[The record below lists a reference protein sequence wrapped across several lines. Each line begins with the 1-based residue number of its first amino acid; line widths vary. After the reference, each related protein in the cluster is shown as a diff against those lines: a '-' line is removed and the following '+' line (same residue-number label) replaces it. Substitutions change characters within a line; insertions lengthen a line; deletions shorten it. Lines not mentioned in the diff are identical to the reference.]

1 MILSIFIVKDTM
13 KTFIK
18 QKLRES
24 LLEEEQ
30 LNEVN
35 WKGLAAGAAMTL
47 GTLGAQ
53 GQTTQPTTEPTTQT
67 TTTEPTTKQKPM
79 FGTPEQRA
87 AAKEKREAQRRKNYE
102 NFIKGAY
109 IRNFVEVV
117 DDEEFKSSCNTTMA
131 QEADYLDG
139 TSFEMPDIVYR
150 ELEDGTKLKIN
161 LKKYQKYI
169 KNQAKQD
176 DVALDGMQ
184 GPNFKATSCGISK
197 AAAKQ
202 DKKDWSK
209 K

>member
-1 MILSIFIVKDTM
+1 M

-139 TSFEMPDIVYR
+139 TSFEMPDIIYR

-176 DVALDGMQ
+176 DVALDGVQ

-197 AAAKQ
+197 ASARQ
-202 DKKDWSK
+202 SKKDWSK

>member
-1 MILSIFIVKDTM
+1 M

-18 QKLRES
+18 TKLRES

-53 GQTTQPTTEPTTQT
+53 GQSTEPTTQAPTTQT

-87 AAKEKREAQRRKNYE
+87 AAKAKREAQRRKNYE

-109 IRNFVEVV
+109 IKKFVEVV
-117 DDEEFKSSCNTTMA
+117 DEEEFKSSCNSTMA

-139 TSFEMPDIVYR
+139 TSFELPGIIYR

-161 LKKYQKYI
+161 IKKYQKYI

-176 DVALDGMQ
+176 DVALDGLQ

>member
-1 MILSIFIVKDTM
+1 M

-53 GQTTQPTTEPTTQT
+53 GQTTEPTTQAPTTQT

-87 AAKEKREAQRRKNYE
+87 AAKAKREAQRKKNFDIFV
-102 NFIKGAY
+102 NNAY
-109 IRNFVEVV
+109 GIGFVEEIGE
-117 DDEEFKSSCNTTMA
+117 EEFKNSCNIA
-131 QEADYLDG
+131 NNEEVNYLNG
-139 TSFEMPDIVYR
+139 SSPEIPNVVYR
-150 ELEDGTKLKIN
+150 EMEDGTKIKIDIR
-161 LKKYQKYI
+161 KYQKYI
-169 KNQAKQD
+169 KKQNKQA
-176 DVALDGMQ
+176 DVPLDGLQ
-184 GPNFKATSCGISK
+184 GPNFKSTKCGVSK
-197 AAAKQ
+197 DAAKQ
-202 DKKDWSK
+202 SKSDWSK